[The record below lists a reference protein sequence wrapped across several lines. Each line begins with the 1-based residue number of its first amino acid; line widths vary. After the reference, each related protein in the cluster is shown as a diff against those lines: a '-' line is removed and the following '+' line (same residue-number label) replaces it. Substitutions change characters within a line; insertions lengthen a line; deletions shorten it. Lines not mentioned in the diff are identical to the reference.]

1 MKGGREGGREKERER
16 ERERERSDRGVGKR
30 ERECMYFQ
38 ITD

>member
-1 MKGGREGGREKERER
+1 MKGGREGGRKRK
-16 ERERERSDRGVGKR
+16 RERERSDRGVGKR